1 MESFTAEREN
11 IMLPMKR
18 LIISIGLFLSTA
30 GLAGADRPDPASRME
45 QLKQSIRSIASAN
58 TSRTDNFLEVR
69 NQLQPLVNE
78 LLALAPDRLEA
89 EKLPQVV
96 GAWRNLWSDMPFGE
110 GVDPTQV
117 YQAVSSAGYYYN
129 ISRIVTAQGEFTG
142 FLRGAYS
149 DQGSYLDI
157 EFTANSISPDFF
169 APGTQLLP
177 LAEAFEAQ
185 TIPGTSIPGPI
196 GVKGV
201 LINAYV
207 DQDLRIVTGNSV
219 SGTDLNLFILERAD
233 AIVP

>member
-1 MESFTAEREN
+1 MK
-11 IMLPMKR
+11 PWKR
-18 LIISIGLFLSTA
+18 LIIGIGLFLSTA
-30 GLAGADRPDPASRME
+30 GLASAGHPDPASRLE
-45 QLKQSIRSIASAN
+45 QLKQSIRGIAAAN
-58 TSRTDNFLEVR
+58 TSRTDNYLEVR
-69 NQLQPLVNE
+69 HKLQPLVNE

-89 EKLPQVV
+89 DKLPQVV
-96 GAWRNLWSDMPFGE
+96 GGWRNLWSDMPFGQ

-129 ISRIVTAQGEFTG
+129 ISRIVTAQGDFTG
-142 FLRGAYS
+142 FLRGTYS
-149 DQGSYLDI
+149 DQGRFLAV
-157 EFTANSISPDFF
+157 EFTANSIRPEFF

-185 TIPGTSIPGPI
+185 TIPATSIPGPI

-207 DQDLRIVTGNSV
+207 DQDLRIVTGNSA
-219 SGTDLNLFILERAD
+219 SGTPMNLFILERAD

>member
-1 MESFTAEREN
+1 
-11 IMLPMKR
+11 MKLWKR
-18 LIISIGLFLSTA
+18 IVISIGLFLSIA
-30 GLAGADRPDPASRME
+30 GMAGAGQPDPASRLE
-45 QLKQSIRSIASAN
+45 QLKQSIRSIASTN
-58 TSRTDNFLEVR
+58 TSRTDNYLEVR
-69 NQLQPLVNE
+69 HQLQPLVNE

-96 GAWRNLWSDMPFGE
+96 GGWRNLWSDMPFGQ
-110 GVDPTQV
+110 GVDPNQV

-129 ISRIVTAQGEFTG
+129 ISRVVTVQGNFTG

-149 DQGSYLDI
+149 DQGSYLAI
-157 EFTANSISPDFF
+157 EFTANSIRPDFF

-185 TIPGTSIPGPI
+185 TIPATSIPGPI

-207 DQDLRIVTGNSV
+207 DQDLRIVTGNSENGP
-219 SGTDLNLFILERAD
+219 SMNLFILERAET
-233 AIVP
+233 IVP

>member
-1 MESFTAEREN
+1 
-11 IMLPMKR
+11 MKSWKR
-18 LIISIGLFLSTA
+18 VIISIGLFLSTA
-30 GLAGADRPDPASRME
+30 ALAGAGQPDPASRLE

-58 TSRTDNFLEVR
+58 TSRTDNYLEVR
-69 NQLQPLVNE
+69 HQLQPLVNE

-96 GAWRNLWSDMPFGE
+96 GGWRNLWSDMPFGQ
-110 GVDPTQV
+110 GVDPNQV

-129 ISRIVTAQGEFTG
+129 ISRVVTAQGDFTG

-149 DQGSYLDI
+149 DQGSYLAI
-157 EFTANSISPDFF
+157 EFTANSIRSDFF

-185 TIPGTSIPGPI
+185 TIPATSIPGPI

-207 DQDLRIVTGNSV
+207 DQDLRIVTGNSE
-219 SGTDLNLFILERAD
+219 SGPAMSLFILERAET
-233 AIVP
+233 IVP

>member
-1 MESFTAEREN
+1 M
-11 IMLPMKR
+11 MPLKR

-30 GLAGADRPDPASRME
+30 SLAGVRHPDPASRME
-45 QLKQSIRSIASAN
+45 QLKQSILSIASAN
-58 TSRTDNFLEVR
+58 TSRTDNYPEVR

-78 LLALAPDRLEA
+78 LLALAPDLLEA

-96 GAWRNLWSDMPFGE
+96 GGWRNLWSDMPFGP

-129 ISRIVTAQGEFTG
+129 ISRVVTNQGDFTG

-149 DQGSYLDI
+149 DQGCFLNI
-157 EFTANSISPDFF
+157 EFTANSIRADFF
-169 APGTQLLP
+169 AAGTHLLA

-185 TIPGTSIPGPI
+185 TIPATSIPGPI

-201 LINAYV
+201 LVNAYV
-207 DQDLRIVTGNSV
+207 DRDLRIVTGNS
-219 SGTDLNLFILERAD
+219 SSDADMSIFILERAN